1 MARVFREYLQAV
13 RSFRPDA
20 KRYLV
25 YTALGAISWSAFN
38 LTFNLYVHS
47 LGYLQDFIGLLNGL
61 PSVVILV
68 VGLPVGMLADR
79 KGYLP
84 FLIGGSLLS
93 AATSLGLGL
102 ATSRGALL
110 AFALLGGL
118 GASCTWVIGAPML
131 MSISSRDERVVLF
144 SVQQAL
150 MMGAGLVG
158 SLMAGSLPELVAR
171 LWGIPPTATLPLR
184 LTYLVGAGFN
194 LLALWPVLAMA
205 RSARRAA
212 SRASIGATA
221 SATVDFPA
229 TSAAT
234 APGRGRW
241 ASPLPR
247 SWAELGLFLKLLGP
261 SALISIGAGA
271 MVVFFQLF
279 FNLRFKLNPGAIG
292 VLFAFSS
299 VITAIATLVSPVAA
313 RRLGRVRTIVLTQLA
328 SIPFLLALAWSYNLQ
343 LVVAAYY
350 LRSALMNMSGPLQTT
365 FALEQVREE
374 QRATLTSLQ
383 AMLGS
388 IGRGGLGPIVSGYI
402 QVRWGFSAAFT
413 LTTVLYVIGTSLF
426 WAFFR
431 KAEGPPA
438 EPAATTVLPAAG

>member
-20 KRYLV
+20 KRYLI
-25 YTALGAISWSAFN
+25 YTALGAVSWSAFN

-68 VGLPVGMLADR
+68 VGLPIGMLADR

-131 MSISSRDERVVLF
+131 MSISSREERVVLF

-171 LWGIPPTATLPLR
+171 LWGVSPTETLPLR

-212 SRASIGATA
+212 AQASDGVAAGPA
-221 SATVDFPA
+221 SA
-229 TSAAT
+229 
-234 APGRGRW
+234 APGRGGW

-247 SWAELGLFLKLLGP
+247 SLSELGLFLKLLGP

-279 FNLRFKLNPGAIG
+279 FNLRFGLNPGAIG

-299 VITAIATLVSPVAA
+299 VITAVATLVSPVAA

-343 LVVAAYY
+343 VVVAAYY

-388 IGRGGLGPIVSGYI
+388 LGRGGLGPIVSGYI

-431 KAEGPPA
+431 KAERASA
-438 EPAATTVLPAAG
+438 EPAATTVAPAEG